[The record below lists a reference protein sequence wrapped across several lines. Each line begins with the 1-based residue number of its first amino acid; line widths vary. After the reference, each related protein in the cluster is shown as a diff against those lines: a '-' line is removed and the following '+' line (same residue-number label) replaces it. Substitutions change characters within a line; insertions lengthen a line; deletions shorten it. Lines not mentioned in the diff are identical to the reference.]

1 MLDASTLTLEQF
13 GQYAE
18 DGIPVIITGLDM
30 TAQQPWDLPFI
41 NVSHCQRERGRGR
54 VWRATVLVQYG
65 CALWSDG
72 SLMDGCNNMS
82 DFFFMDVCVSCGSR
96 RAAP

>member
-30 TAQQPWDLPFI
+30 TAHQPWDLPFI
-41 NVSHCQRERGRGR
+41 NVRTVLERRRGGRGR
-54 VWRATVLVQYG
+54 KGVG
-65 CALWSDG
+65 
-72 SLMDGCNNMS
+72 
-82 DFFFMDVCVSCGSR
+82 
-96 RAAP
+96 PI

>member
-1 MLDASTLTLEQF
+1 VLDASTLTLEQF

-41 NVSHCQRERGRGR
+41 NVSHCQREEKE
-54 VWRATVLVQYG
+54 RAEGGCGGLTVVVQ
-65 CALWSDG
+65 
-72 SLMDGCNNMS
+72 
-82 DFFFMDVCVSCGSR
+82 
-96 RAAP
+96 